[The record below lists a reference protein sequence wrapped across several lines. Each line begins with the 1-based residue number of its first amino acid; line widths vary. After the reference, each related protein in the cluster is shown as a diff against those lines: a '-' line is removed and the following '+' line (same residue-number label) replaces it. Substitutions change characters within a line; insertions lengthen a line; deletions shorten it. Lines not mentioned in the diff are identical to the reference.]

1 MFKLL
6 LTLLPFFKEV
16 IFGKKEEHV
25 NDSLTTKTKKWIFLV
40 IVVVS
45 LSSNYFMGKRLYAV
59 SLHHVKTLKQLEA
72 VKATEAELAKT
83 KEQVVSLEKYLR
95 MCFKGEEYRGLIK

>member
-25 NDSLTTKTKKWIFLV
+25 FQPT
-40 IVVVS
+40 
-45 LSSNYFMGKRLYAV
+45 RL
-59 SLHHVKTLKQLEA
+59 
-72 VKATEAELAKT
+72 
-83 KEQVVSLEKYLR
+83 
-95 MCFKGEEYRGLIK
+95 